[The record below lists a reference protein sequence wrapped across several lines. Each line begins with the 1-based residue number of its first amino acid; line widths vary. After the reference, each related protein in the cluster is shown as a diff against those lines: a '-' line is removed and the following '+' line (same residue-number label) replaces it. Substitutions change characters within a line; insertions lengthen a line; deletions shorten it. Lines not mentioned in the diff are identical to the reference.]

1 MEDRTNSPTSS
12 SAASNPG
19 VVVSVR
25 GSVVDMRFA
34 GRLPP
39 IYSVV
44 RAGADRQIVIEV
56 LAQRDARHV
65 RGIALTPTQG
75 LARGMPV
82 EDTGGPLK
90 APVGNAVLSRM
101 FDVFGDTIDREAA
114 LSEVEWRSVHQ
125 APPSLARRSTKSEV
139 FETGIKV
146 IDVLVPL
153 ERGGKAGLFGGAG
166 VGKTVL
172 LTEMIHNMIGHR
184 EGVSIFCGIGER
196 CREGEE
202 LYDAMKEAG
211 VLPNMVMVFGQMNE
225 PPGARFRVGH
235 AALTM
240 AEYFR
245 DDEHRDVLLLVD
257 NIFRFIQAGM
267 EVSGLMGQMPSRLGY
282 QPTMGTELSRL
293 EERIANTD
301 TGAITS
307 IQAVYVP
314 ADDFTDPAAVHTF
327 SHLSASIV
335 LSRKRASEGLFP
347 AINPL
352 QSSSKMATPGIVGER
367 HYALAQNIRRTFAQ
381 YADLKDIIAMLGL
394 EQLSPEDRNVVG
406 RARRLE
412 RFLTQPFFTT
422 EQFTGL
428 KGKLVSLK
436 DALDGC
442 ERILRD
448 EFKDY
453 PESALY
459 MIGAIDEAKEKAK
472 HVPAAASPR
481 PKPGS
486 SAAKPGLKNVAGL
499 RAKATAEPQPNAGAK
514 PPPKFEHAGDSYMNL
529 KVLLPFQIFAEK
541 TGVSRIVAETREG
554 SFGLL
559 PHRLDCVA
567 ALVPGILTYET
578 TSDGEVFV
586 AVDEGV
592 LVKTGP
598 DVVVSVRRALRGTDL
613 SQLREAVERE
623 FLTLDEHEQSVR
635 SVLAKMEGDL
645 IRRMASLHN
654 D

>member
-1 MEDRTNSPTSS
+1 MTKAARTNNGNHSN
-12 SAASNPG
+12 SANPG
-19 VVVSVR
+19 AVVSVH
-25 GSVVDMRFA
+25 GSVVDVRFD
-34 GRLPP
+34 GHLPP
-39 IYSVV
+39 IYSLL
-44 RAGADRQIVIEV
+44 RTKEGEIVIEV
-56 LAQRDARHV
+56 LSQLDAHRV

-75 LARGMPV
+75 LARGMMV

-90 APVGNAVLSRM
+90 APVGKGILSRM
-101 FDVFGDTIDREAA
+101 FDVFGNAIDGEAA
-114 LSEVEWRSVHQ
+114 LSDVQWRSVHR
-125 APPSLARRSTKSEV
+125 APPPLARRSTQSEI
-139 FETGIKV
+139 FATGIKV

-172 LTEMIHNMIGHR
+172 LTEMIHNMIGHQ

-202 LYDAMKEAG
+202 LYRNMKEAG
-211 VLPNMVMVFGQMNE
+211 VLPGMVMVFGQMNE
-225 PPGARFRVGH
+225 PPGSRFRVGH

-245 DDEHRDVLLLVD
+245 DDEHRDVLLLID

-267 EVSGLMGQMPSRLGY
+267 EISGLMGQMPSRLGY
-282 QPTMGTELSRL
+282 QPTMGTELSGL

-301 TGAITS
+301 SGAITS

-314 ADDFTDPAAVHTF
+314 ADDLTDPAAAHTF

-347 AINPL
+347 AIDPL
-352 QSSSKMATPGIVGER
+352 QSSSKMVTPGIVGER
-367 HYALAQNIRRTFAQ
+367 HYRLAQEIRRTLAQ

-394 EQLSPEDRNVVG
+394 EQLSPEDRNVVA

-442 ERILRD
+442 ERILHD

-453 PESALY
+453 PESSLY
-459 MIGAIDEAKEKAK
+459 MIGTVGEAKKNAPLEKPGDK
-472 HVPAAASPR
+472 SELETKPAA
-481 PKPGS
+481 KDIHGL
-486 SAAKPGLKNVAGL
+486 AADSNSEAQP
-499 RAKATAEPQPNAGAK
+499 EPQPK
-514 PPPKFEHAGDSYMNL
+514 PKLKLEVEHAAD
-529 KVLLPFQIFAEK
+529 
-541 TGVSRIVAETREG
+541 T
-554 SFGLL
+554 
-559 PHRLDCVA
+559 
-567 ALVPGILTYET
+567 
-578 TSDGEVFV
+578 
-586 AVDEGV
+586 
-592 LVKTGP
+592 
-598 DVVVSVRRALRGTDL
+598 
-613 SQLREAVERE
+613 
-623 FLTLDEHEQSVR
+623 HES
-635 SVLAKMEGDL
+635 
-645 IRRMASLHN
+645 
-654 D
+654 

>member
-1 MEDRTNSPTSS
+1 MRFDSHLPLIH
-12 SAASNPG
+12 
-19 VVVSVR
+19 
-25 GSVVDMRFA
+25 SVVNTGED
-34 GRLPP
+34 GR
-39 IYSVV
+39 I
-44 RAGADRQIVIEV
+44 IIEI
-56 LAQRDARHV
+56 LSQQDAQHV

-75 LARGMPV
+75 LARGAV
-82 EDTGGPLK
+82 VTDTGGPLQ
-90 APVGNAVLSRM
+90 APVGKGVLGRM
-101 FDVFGDTIDREAA
+101 LDVFGKAIDNGPA
-114 LSEVEWRSVHQ
+114 LTEVQRRSVHR
-125 APPSLARRSTKSEV
+125 APPPLAQRSTTSEI

-172 LTEMIHNMIGHR
+172 LTEIIHNMIGHHD
-184 EGVSIFCGIGER
+184 GVSIFCGIGER

-202 LYDAMKEAG
+202 LYREMKAAG
-211 VLPNMVMVFGQMNE
+211 VLPNMVMVFAQMNE
-225 PPGARFRVGH
+225 PPGSRFRVGH

-245 DDEHRDVLLLVD
+245 DDEHRDVLLLID

-282 QPTMGTELSRL
+282 QPTMGTELSGL
-293 EERIANTD
+293 EERIANTN

-314 ADDFTDPAAVHTF
+314 ADDFTDPAAVHAF

-347 AINPL
+347 AIDPL

-367 HYALAQNIRRTFAQ
+367 HYRLAQEIRKTLAQ
-381 YADLKDIIAMLGL
+381 YAELKDIIAMLGL
-394 EQLSPEDRNVVG
+394 EQLSPDDRKVVM

-428 KGKLVSLK
+428 TGKLVSLK
-436 DALDGC
+436 DSLDGC

-459 MIGAIDEAKEKAK
+459 MIGGIGEVKGK
-472 HVPAAASPR
+472 
-481 PKPGS
+481 PKGED
-486 SAAKPGLKNVAGL
+486 KDKDKDKDKNKNVATDQQTTPDASSTAPTTGPKPSTAPADDASEPAPPATNPPS
-499 RAKATAEPQPNAGAK
+499 AKTKPAAEP
-514 PPPKFEHAGDSYMNL
+514 
-529 KVLLPFQIFAEK
+529 
-541 TGVSRIVAETREG
+541 
-554 SFGLL
+554 
-559 PHRLDCVA
+559 
-567 ALVPGILTYET
+567 
-578 TSDGEVFV
+578 
-586 AVDEGV
+586 
-592 LVKTGP
+592 
-598 DVVVSVRRALRGTDL
+598 
-613 SQLREAVERE
+613 AVE
-623 FLTLDEHEQSVR
+623 TH
-635 SVLAKMEGDL
+635 AP
-645 IRRMASLHN
+645 
-654 D
+654 